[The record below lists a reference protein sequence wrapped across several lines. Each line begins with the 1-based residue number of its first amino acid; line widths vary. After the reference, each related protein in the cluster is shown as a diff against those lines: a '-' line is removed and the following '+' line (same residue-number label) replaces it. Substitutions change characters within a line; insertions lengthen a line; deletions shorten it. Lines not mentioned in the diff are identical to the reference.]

1 VLSFAAAIDSKRM
14 NPPLGLEAR
23 HAGHLRTLN
32 LERILTVAM
41 DRPAALTRQ
50 ELGQVTSLSAPTISI
65 LATDLLRRGLL
76 RDAGAA
82 ASRGGRRATLVEFNA
97 RYGVVLGIDVGSF
110 FTRLAVADLRGEILA
125 RRAMPTA
132 ARAEPADLLAGVAVA
147 ARALLREPA
156 IAGSTLMAVAAAAP
170 GAVDRARGVVVALA
184 PNLKG
189 WHRVP
194 MAEILGRSLGAP
206 VVVENDV
213 NLAVVG
219 ERWRGVARGHDTCAF
234 LSVGA
239 GIGAGIVIGG
249 ELHRGHH
256 SLAGEIGLMCPGAEY
271 AEREFGARGGLE
283 SMAGM
288 KALGD
293 LWATA
298 AAPRAE
304 GWIDD
309 LFAAAHRGESR
320 ARDVVRQVGVLLGM
334 ATTNLALVVDPSLIV
349 FGGPLLATG
358 SPLLDE
364 TRRIVARII
373 PSPPQMLA
381 SELGHDATLWGCLLT
396 AAHEARTRVRDGLRS
411 KRA

>member
-1 VLSFAAAIDSKRM
+1 M
-14 NPPLGLEAR
+14 NLPPGLEAR

-41 DRPAALTRQ
+41 DRPTALTRQ

-97 RYGVVLGIDVGSF
+97 RYGVVLGIDIGSLD
-110 FTRLAVADLRGEILA
+110 TRLAVADLRGEILA
-125 RRAMPTA
+125 RRTMPTA
-132 ARAEPADLLAGVAVA
+132 ARADPADLLAGVAA
-147 ARALLREPA
+147 AALALLADPA
-156 IAGSTLMAVAAAAP
+156 IAGSALMAAAAAAP

-184 PNLKG
+184 PSLKG

-194 MAEILGRSLGAP
+194 VAEILGRSLAAP
-206 VVVENDV
+206 VVVDNDV
-213 NLAVVG
+213 NLAVLG

-256 SLAGEIGLMCPGAEY
+256 SLAGEIGLMCPGAEL
-271 AEREFGARGGLE
+271 AEHDFGTRGGLE

-288 KALGD
+288 KALGE
-293 LWATA
+293 LWASPKAPRGEDWIEDLFTA
-298 AAPRAE
+298 AR
-304 GWIDD
+304 
-309 LFAAAHRGESR
+309 RGEPR

-334 ATTNLALVVDPSLIV
+334 ATTNLALVLDPSLIV
-349 FGGPLLATG
+349 FGGPLLALG

-373 PSPPQMLA
+373 PSPPEMLA
-381 SELGHDATLWGCLLT
+381 SALGHDATLWGCLLT
-396 AAHEARTRVRDGLRS
+396 AAHEARARVRNGLRS

>member
-1 VLSFAAAIDSKRM
+1 M
-14 NPPLGLEAR
+14 NPNPGLDAR

-32 LERILTVAM
+32 LERILAVAM

-65 LATDLLRRGLL
+65 LASDLLRRGLL

-97 RYGVVLGIDVGSF
+97 RYGIVLGIDVGSIE
-110 FTRLAVADLRGEILA
+110 TRLAAADLRGEILT
-125 RRAMPTA
+125 RRTIPTM
-132 ARAEPADLLAGVAVA
+132 RAEPAELLAAVAVA
-147 ARALLREPA
+147 ARALLREPTV
-156 IAGSTLMAVAAAAP
+156 AGSTLMAVAAAAP
-170 GAVDRARGVVVALA
+170 GAVDRTRGVVVALA
-184 PNLKG
+184 PNLEG
-189 WHRVP
+189 WQRVP
-194 MAEILGRSLGAP
+194 MAEMLARSLGAP

-213 NLAVVG
+213 NLAVIG
-219 ERWRGVARGHDTCAF
+219 ERWRGAARGHATCAF

-239 GIGAGIVIGG
+239 GIGAGIVIEG

-256 SLAGEIGLMCPGAEY
+256 SLAGEVGLMCPGAEY

-293 LWATA
+293 LWAGSTA
-298 AAPRAE
+298 PQGH
-304 GWIDD
+304 GWIDE
-309 LFAAAHRGESR
+309 LFAAAHAGEPR
-320 ARDVVRQVGVLLGM
+320 AKEVITQVGTLLGM
-334 ATTNLALVVDPSLIV
+334 ATTNLALVLDPSLIV
-349 FGGPLLATG
+349 FGGPLLASG
-358 SPLLDE
+358 SPLLHE

-373 PSPPQMLA
+373 PSPPEMLA

-396 AAHEARTRVRDGLRS
+396 AANEARDRMRDGLRS
-411 KRA
+411 QRA